1 VRKSLSALEIF
12 AFGLAAIMVVGWTT
26 ALILD
31 WDRNVDNLPR
41 TLAIIALLIGVG
53 LYRRK
58 RRLENFYTRVRS

>member
-1 VRKSLSALEIF
+1 
-12 AFGLAAIMVVGWTT
+12 MVVGWTT